1 MEMGLLVAT
10 ILLLGY
16 AIATVGDMK
25 EIVKSLQTHTKSMI
39 KSCDKIIQN
48 KLYDIKQKKSGGK

>member
-1 MEMGLLVAT
+1 MEMGILVAT

-16 AIATVGDMK
+16 AIATVGEMK
-25 EIVKSLQTHTKSMI
+25 EIVESLKIHTKSMI

>member
-16 AIATVGDMK
+16 AIATVDDIK
-25 EIVKSLQTHTKSMI
+25 IIIKSMQQHI
-39 KSCDKIIQN
+39 KNMIKCCDNIIN
-48 KLYDIKQKKSGGK
+48 KNKGGK

>member
-1 MEMGLLVAT
+1 MEMGILVVI

-25 EIVKSLQTHTKSMI
+25 VIIKSLQTHTKSMI
-39 KSCDKIIQN
+39 KSCDKIIQSKMYN
-48 KLYDIKQKKSGGK
+48 VKSKKNGGK